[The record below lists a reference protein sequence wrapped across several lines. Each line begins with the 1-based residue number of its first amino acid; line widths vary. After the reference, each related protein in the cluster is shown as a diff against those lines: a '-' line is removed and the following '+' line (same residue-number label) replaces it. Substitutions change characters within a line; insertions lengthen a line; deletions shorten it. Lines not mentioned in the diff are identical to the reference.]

1 MAGDFEGAM
10 TAEQIEER
18 AIEFFHKYNTSSA
31 EHEGEQV
38 VTKDEAWRVVSAVDH
53 AREKDDKEE
62 RDLHYVSK

>member
-53 AREKDDKEE
+53 
-62 RDLHYVSK
+62 